1 MARVADCAG
10 ACDWVDWFHWNEMG
24 DWQMKKECWPDPK
37 AMVDELRGMG
47 IELMVTFWPFMGAP
61 HSDTQRYTQ

>member
-1 MARVADCAG
+1 
-10 ACDWVDWFHWNEMG
+10 MG